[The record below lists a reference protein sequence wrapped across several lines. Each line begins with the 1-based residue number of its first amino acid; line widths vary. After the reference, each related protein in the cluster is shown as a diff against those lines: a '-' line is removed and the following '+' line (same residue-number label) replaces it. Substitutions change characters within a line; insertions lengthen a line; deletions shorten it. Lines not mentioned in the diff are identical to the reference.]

1 MLETFFL
8 KLTHKLVY
16 PSTATSISGSM
27 VHFLQASK
35 NLFNDNLLV
44 SGGVRTD
51 MNSFIDR
58 GKDPLETLSPR
69 LSIAYHINNQFDLTA
84 SIGTY
89 FKIPP
94 YTALGYK
101 DENQTFVN
109 RQMDYTQSTH
119 YVLGT
124 QYLPKSSLRF
134 TLEGFYKKYNNYPVS
149 ELTGVSLANSGN
161 DYGSIGSEKLLSI
174 GKGETY
180 GVELYVQ
187 QKLIDRLF
195 YVASY
200 SYIRSKFSG
209 LDGILF
215 PSSWDTRHLF
225 STTVGYKFPKQWDI
239 GIKYRF
245 AGGAP
250 YTPFDME
257 LSRQNYVTRGTGEL
271 DYSQLNSLRL
281 SAYSQLDL
289 RIDKRINFRNTSLN
303 LYLDLQNIL
312 MQEDQNNPKF
322 TFERNEQNDG
332 FRTTDGEELQSDGS
346 NGIPF
351 ILNTSSGN
359 LLPSIGFSFE
369 F

>member
-69 LSIAYHINNQFDLTA
+69 LSIAYHINNEFDLTA

-124 QYLPKSSLRF
+124 QYF
-134 TLEGFYKKYNNYPVS
+134 
-149 ELTGVSLANSGN
+149 
-161 DYGSIGSEKLLSI
+161 IQI
-174 GKGETY
+174 
-180 GVELYVQ
+180 
-187 QKLIDRLF
+187 
-195 YVASY
+195 
-200 SYIRSKFSG
+200 
-209 LDGILF
+209 F
-215 PSSWDTRHLF
+215 PSLHS
-225 STTVGYKFPKQWDI
+225 
-239 GIKYRF
+239 
-245 AGGAP
+245 GG
-250 YTPFDME
+250 
-257 LSRQNYVTRGTGEL
+257 
-271 DYSQLNSLRL
+271 
-281 SAYSQLDL
+281 
-289 RIDKRINFRNTSLN
+289 
-303 LYLDLQNIL
+303 DLQ
-312 MQEDQNNPKF
+312 K
-322 TFERNEQNDG
+322 T
-332 FRTTDGEELQSDGS
+332 
-346 NGIPF
+346 
-351 ILNTSSGN
+351 
-359 LLPSIGFSFE
+359 
-369 F
+369 